1 MRIMCDEVV
10 SNTVLADHRGL
21 SSTRYWLR
29 VGIQLD
35 GPLVRPASPIT
46 RSRKVMG
53 MTESDLDK
61 LWNVVPVGE
70 ANAAAASKIWKRL
83 DMYARST
90 VQHELSWMAEAG
102 RIHRLSRCMPMGGEV
117 RLYYRREI
125 Q

>member
-1 MRIMCDEVV
+1 MNELWSYRSYWGPTRKTAMAAQSQYCCQ
-10 SNTVLADHRGL
+10 L
-21 SSTRYWLR
+21 SWHSAE
-29 VGIQLD
+29 
-35 GPLVRPASPIT
+35 RPA
-46 RSRKVMG
+46 RKLWG

-90 VQHELSWMAEAG
+90 VQHELSGMAEAG

-125 Q
+125 P

>member
-1 MRIMCDEVV
+1 
-10 SNTVLADHRGL
+10 
-21 SSTRYWLR
+21 
-29 VGIQLD
+29 
-35 GPLVRPASPIT
+35 
-46 RSRKVMG
+46 MG

-83 DMYARST
+83 EMYARST
-90 VQHELSWMAEAG
+90 VQHELSGMAEAG

-125 Q
+125 P